1 MASNRLKKKRE
12 VLVVINNTGNYS
24 NFRKIY
30 MNYTNKLTA
39 YLYSATSIIFITKTM
54 YNIGFAIGRR

>member
-30 MNYTNKLTA
+30 MNYTNKLIA